1 MNKYLPVAAAIMNVT
16 TTAGTQI
23 IITAIPATPAAAIAH
38 GAGTAQTT
46 AHGAG
51 SGGLSFS

>member
-1 MNKYLPVAAAIMNVT
+1 MNVT